1 MKISKQTQ
9 RRTIILATAVALV
22 ALFHIAHFTVQ
33 LFYSTNPYMGIKNH
47 TFIGELDTPYQPLNI
62 ADDNQDFAITIQS
75 DEEGNPLVEARPSSM
90 ILYSKN
96 PDYVRP
102 EHFGWRANRMMV
114 YATLVLFIVIAVIVG
129 WILIGAIKGFRTGN
143 IFRKNHPALVR
154 VLALVTFFYFIIM
167 NNRAVFTQIATKD
180 LYGDLSPIELFGS
193 VQFESEVLTAPLL
206 LLIFAELM
214 AVAAHI
220 NEEESMTI

>member
-1 MKISKQTQ
+1 MKISKKTQ

-33 LFYSTNPYMGIKNH
+33 LFYSTNPYMDIKGH
-47 TFIGELDTPYQPLNI
+47 TYIGEMDTPYLPYNI
-62 ADDNQDFAITIQS
+62 TDDNQDFAITIQS
-75 DEEGNPLVEARPSSM
+75 DEAGNPLVEARPSSM

-96 PDYVRP
+96 PNYVRP
-102 EHFGWRANRMMV
+102 DHYGWKANKAMA

-154 VLALVTFFYFIIM
+154 VLALVTCFYFIIM
-167 NNRAVFTQIATKD
+167 NNRAVFTQLATKE
-180 LYGDLSPIELFGS
+180 LYGDLSPIELYGA
-193 VQFESEVLTAPLL
+193 VQYESEVLTAPLL

-214 AVAAHI
+214 AIAARI
-220 NEEESMTI
+220 NEDEAMTI

>member
-1 MKISKQTQ
+1 MKISKKTQ

-33 LFYSTNPYMGIKNH
+33 LLYSTNPYIGIENH
-47 TFIGELDTPYQPLNI
+47 TFIGELDTPYLPYNI
-62 ADDNQDFAITIQS
+62 DDNKQDFAITIQS
-75 DEEGNPLVEARPSSM
+75 DEEGKPLVEARPASM
-90 ILYSKN
+90 IIFSKN
-96 PDYVRP
+96 PNYVRP
-102 EHFGWRANRMMV
+102 DHFGWQANKAMA
-114 YATLVLFIVIAVIVG
+114 YAALVLFIVITVIVG

-154 VLALVTFFYFIIM
+154 ALALVTFFYYIIL
-167 NNRAVFTQIATKD
+167 NNRAVFTQLATKE
-180 LYGDLSPIELFGS
+180 LYGDLSPIELFGT
-193 VQFESEVLTAPLL
+193 VRFEAEVLTAPLL